1 MKKNAKIYI
10 AGHLGLVGSAIT
22 KSLKNKGYNNLILR
36 SKKELNLINQNE
48 VRKFFNIEKPEY
60 VIIAAAKVGGIRA
73 NNNLR
78 GEFIYENILIQS
90 NLIHCSHEFFVKKLI
105 FLGSTCIYPKKTL
118 QPITE
123 ESLLTS
129 DLEYTNEPYAIA
141 KISGIKLCESYNL
154 QYGCNFLSLMP
165 TNLFGPN
172 DNFDLKKSHVLPAI
186 LRKIHLGKC
195 LENGDWNK
203 ISSDFKTR
211 PVTENYENLSRE
223 EKINLLSDFG
233 INFKKNKVEV
243 EIWGSGKPLRE
254 FLWSEDLA
262 DAVVHTLENINF
274 MDIVNYNKQF
284 TPNFNYKEIKNC
296 HLNVGSGKEISIY
309 DLSFLIKKIIDFDG
323 DLFFNKSKPDG
334 TQRKLTDISKLKY
347 LGWSHKIKL
356 VDAIKLFYNYY
367 LKSINT

>member
-284 TPNFNYKEIKNC
+284 T
-296 HLNVGSGKEISIY
+296 
-309 DLSFLIKKIIDFDG
+309 
-323 DLFFNKSKPDG
+323 
-334 TQRKLTDISKLKY
+334 
-347 LGWSHKIKL
+347 
-356 VDAIKLFYNYY
+356 
-367 LKSINT
+367 